1 MDVDLDPAA
10 AFFFEAFD
18 PANRADPYPLYRR
31 MRERSPLLPSPVNV
45 HVAFGHEAGAA
56 MLRSPAASSDERRSV
71 SRQRAL
77 AEGVRTFRTSEER
90 SSLIFLD
97 PPVHTR
103 LRTLVAGAFTPRRIA
118 GLRDDVAVRSGV
130 LADRLA
136 ERAAGSPGEPV
147 DAIEHFAYPLPV
159 EVICSM
165 LGVPPTDHAQFRR
178 WSADLTRSIDPD
190 LLRSEAENNAIEAA
204 NLEITEYVIDL
215 LEHRRATP
223 GDDLLTDLLAQRDGT
238 DRLSD
243 GELVDLVV
251 LILVAGH
258 ETTVNL
264 IGNGLCALFAHP
276 DQLALWQREPGLPA
290 TAIDEL
296 LRYDSPLQMV
306 QRVATEPMRV
316 GGVDLEVGDQVVI
329 MLGAANRD
337 PAMFDDPD
345 RLDLRR
351 PNANRHVSFGG
362 GIHHC
367 LGAALA
373 RTEGAIAIETLVR
386 RFPNIRL
393 GGVPML
399 RSTFNLRGRETL
411 PVLLD

>member
-1 MDVDLDPAA
+1 MDVELDPAA

-18 PANRADPYPLYRR
+18 PANRTDPYPLYRR

-45 HVAFGHEAGAA
+45 HVAFGHDVGASL
-56 MLRSPAASSDERRSV
+56 LRSPAASSDERRSV

-103 LRTLVAGAFTPRRIA
+103 LRTLVAGAFTPRRVA
-118 GLRDDVAVRSGV
+118 ALRDDVAVRAGV

-136 ERAAGSPGEPV
+136 ELAAGSPGEPL

-165 LGVPPTDHAQFRR
+165 LGVPPTDHEQFRR

-190 LLRSEAENNAIEAA
+190 LLRTEAENDAIEAA

-276 DQLALWQREPGLPA
+276 DQLALWQREPTLSNG
-290 TAIDEL
+290 AIDEL

-316 GGVDLEVGDQVVI
+316 GGMDLEVGDQVVI

-337 PAMFDDPD
+337 PAMFEDPD

-351 PNANRHVSFGG
+351 PNAHRHVSFGG

-373 RTEGAIAIETLVR
+373 RTEGAIAIDTLVR
-386 RFPNIRL
+386 RFPEIRL
-393 GGVPML
+393 GGAPTL

-411 PVLLD
+411 PVLLR